1 MLVAQ
6 FWVLIFETKRIG
18 VALIYRE
25 AVSFPWLGVSLVCP
39 QTLLACSNA
48 IRHIF
53 FTELSY
59 LPPTEYGKSNFL
71 LGCFPK
77 ESQEALIP
85 RACHRLL
92 SPTWQPIFWI
102 VTWHCPVVGPQLT
115 SQRPQ
120 FTLTSWKCIQVQIWP
135 CQICWTFGSLSW
147 KHQGN
152 KVFKRISWL
161 HLYF

>member
-1 MLVAQ
+1 M
-6 FWVLIFETKRIG
+6 
-18 VALIYRE
+18 ALIYRE
-25 AVSFPWLGVSLVCP
+25 AVSFPRLGVSLMCP
-39 QTLLACSNA
+39 QSSLTCS

-59 LPPTEYGKSNFL
+59 LPPTGNGKSIF
-71 LGCFPK
+71 FYWVAFQK

-85 RACHRLL
+85 GACHRLL
-92 SPTWQPIFWI
+92 PPTWQPILWT

-115 SQRPQ
+115 SQRPK
-120 FTLTSWKCIQVQIWP
+120 FTLTSWKCIQVQTWP

-152 KVFKRISWL
+152 KVFKGMSWL
-161 HLYF
+161 HLYFKKCSLGCSIKNGE